1 MGKGI
6 TTIRK
11 TVTILSLFILMLS
24 MSIAVYAEEIEGEE
38 SGDQTIT
45 VNLEAPEWVMIIP
58 ADVNITQW
66 SDSVNIGQV
75 TIKLKDVASFRESD
89 VITAYMNDIPE
100 PNPEKPEEKYLYL
113 VKTDDET
120 KKIPFTLHIHEPN
133 LKSDKTIDWV
143 EYDVP
148 EQDNGKIRIAAFYG
162 QIKDQGCSSREMT
175 MHIDQKSWNTAAY
188 GEYKIKLSYSSSLR

>member
-11 TVTILSLFILMLS
+11 TVTILSVLILIP
-24 MSIAVYAEEIEGEE
+24 SISISVYASEGKTGGE
-38 SGDQTIT
+38 QTIT
-45 VNLEAPEWVMIIP
+45 ANLEAPSWTLIIP

-66 SDSVNIGQV
+66 SDSVDIGQV
-75 TIKLKDVASFRESD
+75 TIDVTDVASFREND
-89 VITAYMNDIPE
+89 IITAYMNGIPE

-120 KKIPFTLHIHEPN
+120 KTIPFTLHIHAPN
-133 LKSDKTIDWV
+133 LTPNKTIDWE

-148 EQDNGKIRIAAFYG
+148 EQYNGNIRIAAFYG
-162 QIKDQGCSSREMT
+162 LIKNQGCSSREMT
-175 MHIDQKSWNTAAY
+175 MHIDKESWNTAAY
-188 GEYKIKLSYSSSLR
+188 GTYKITLSYSSSLK